1 MKYAKVAVEGLHY
14 VSDMEF
20 DYLVPLQYRDA
31 LRPGMRVLVPFGRGN
46 ARRRGIVT
54 ALSKKSDYD
63 KPKPITRLCDTEPVL
78 SAEMLSLVRWMSRRT
93 FTSLYDCAKAVLPTG
108 LGVKLRLFY
117 SVNAGAEKSD
127 AIDHPQKKRA
137 VEYILSHRNLA
148 EQQALLCELGDGGP
162 NALRELCRD
171 GVLSQGYDSERGIGD
186 REVRMVSLAVDEEEA
201 REYLKRC
208 ASKNPKHVPVV
219 EFLIDTPVVSQKEL
233 IYMTGCSQSVIKT
246 LNARGIVNLY
256 YDEVYRR
263 PYAKRQACAEPL
275 SLSAE
280 QAAAAE
286 GILERMRVGFGV
298 SLLYGV
304 TGSGKT
310 HVFYRLI
317 DEVTAS
323 GRAAILM
330 VPEISIASQTLD
342 RLFLRYGD
350 RVAVMHSGL
359 SIGERLDEWKKI
371 RTGKAD
377 VVVGTRSAVFAPAER
392 IGLIIM
398 DEEQEHTYK
407 SESAPRYH
415 AREAAMF
422 RCKSHNAQ
430 LVLASAT
437 PSIES
442 YYQASRGRYALF
454 TLTKRYNQQPLPYVI
469 VSDMRKELRSGN
481 KSVLSREL
489 VAELSQALSRGEQA
503 ILFLNRRG
511 TNTFVSCRAC
521 GYVETCDHCSI
532 ALTYH
537 QRNDRVMC
545 HYCGFS
551 KPAPGRCPDCDS
563 EHIRY
568 FGTGTQKAESDLSAA
583 FPEAL
588 VLRMDADT
596 TTRKF
601 AHDRMLSAFREHEYD
616 ILLGTQ
622 MVTKGL
628 DFENVTLVGVLA
640 ADLSLYTDDFR
651 ANERTFS
658 LITQVCGRA
667 GRGDKPGKAL
677 IQTYSPS
684 HKVLELAFAQD
695 YPGFYEE
702 ELKLRRAVVYPPF
715 CDLCQVVFTCPEAE
729 TALKAAELYKEEL
742 LRISGSYGVK
752 LMGIGPA
759 PCAVAKVNGRYRYK
773 LIIKSRANEPFL
785 DMTKALLRFIFSNS
799 QLKDVLTY
807 ADINPLNIQ

>member
-1 MKYAKVAVEGLHY
+1 MRIAKVAVEGLHY
-14 VSDMEF
+14 VSDKEF
-20 DYLVPLQYRDA
+20 DYIVPMQHRSSA
-31 LRPGMRVLVPFGRGN
+31 RPGMRVLVPFGRGN
-46 ARRRGIVT
+46 ARRRGIIT
-54 ALSKKSDYD
+54 ALAQKSDYD
-63 KPKPITRLCDTEPVL
+63 TLKPITRLCDTEPVL
-78 SAEMLSLVRWMSRRT
+78 NAEMLGLVRWMSRRT
-93 FTSLYDCAKAVLPTG
+93 FTPLYDCARAVLPTG
-108 LGVKLRLFY
+108 LGVKLKLHY
-117 SVNAGAEKSD
+117 SVGAAGEKAD
-127 AIDHPQKKRA
+127 ADPDQKR
-137 VEYILSHRNLA
+137 VVDYILSRRNFV
-148 EQQALLCELGDGGP
+148 EQQELLEELGEGG
-162 NALRELCRD
+162 AELLRALCRR
-171 GVLSQGYDSERGIGD
+171 GVLSEGYDSVRNIGD
-186 REVRMVSLAVDEEEA
+186 HEVRMVSLAVSEEEA
-201 REYLKRC
+201 REYLRRT
-208 ASKNPKHVPVV
+208 AVKNPKHGPVV
-219 EFLIDTPVVSQKEL
+219 EFLMDTPVVSEKEL
-233 IYMTGCSQSVIKT
+233 LYMTGCSAAVVKT
-246 LNARGIVNLY
+246 LRSREIVNIY

-263 PYAKRQACAEPL
+263 PYAERQACAEPL
-275 SLSAE
+275 ELSPE
-280 QAAAAE
+280 QSAAAD
-286 GILERMRVGFGV
+286 GILSRVREGFGV

-317 DEVTAS
+317 DEVTS
-323 GRAAILM
+323 EGKTAILM
-330 VPEISIASQTLD
+330 VPEISIASQMLD
-342 RLFLRYGD
+342 RLFMRYGD
-350 RVAVMHSGL
+350 RVAVLHSGL

-371 RTGKAD
+371 RAGEAD
-377 VVVGTRSAVFAPAER
+377 IVVGTRSAVFAPAER
-392 IGLIIM
+392 LGLIIM

-415 AREAAMF
+415 AREAAML
-422 RCKSHNAQ
+422 RCKSHGAQ

-442 YYQASRGRYALF
+442 YYLASRGKYALF
-454 TLTKRYNQQPLPYVI
+454 TLKKRYNQQPLPYVI
-469 VSDMRKELRSGN
+469 VSDMRGELRKGN
-481 KSVLSREL
+481 KSVLSGDL
-489 VAELSQALSRGEQA
+489 VSELSQALVRGEQA

-511 TNTFVSCRAC
+511 TSTFVSCRAC
-521 GYVETCDHCSI
+521 GYVETCAHCSI
-532 ALTYH
+532 SLTYH
-537 QRNDRVMC
+537 QRNNRVMC

-551 KPAPGRCPDCDS
+551 KPAPERCPDCGS
-563 EHIRY
+563 EHIRF
-568 FGTGTQKAESDLSAA
+568 FGTGTQKAESDLNAA

-601 AHDRMLSAFREHEYD
+601 AHDRMLSNFREHEND

-677 IQTYSPS
+677 IQTYSPF

-702 ELKLRRAVVYPPF
+702 ELKLRKTVVYPPY
-715 CDLCQVVFTCPEAE
+715 CDLCQVLFTSEDAQ
-729 TALKAAELYKEEL
+729 TASKAAELYKTEL
-742 LRISGSYGVK
+742 LRLSDVYGVK

-759 PCAVAKVNGRYRYK
+759 PCAVAKANNRYRFK
-773 LIIKSRANEPFL
+773 LIVKSRANNAFL
-785 DMTKALLRFIFSNS
+785 DMTKELLSLLYYNRE
-799 QLKDVLTY
+799 LKDVLVY